1 MDFEKRVEV
10 QREETAGAL
19 QILLGYAGKLAER
32 DLKKNRESIEQ
43 LKKFSMNMAC
53 FFCVEGHEASCD
65 EKIMEKYVQPYEHMM
80 EGDKDALSGVQHD
93 NISMDN
99 IALFLSAIDRYK
111 QEMLDDY
118 NPVYD
123 EDLELC
129 ESIMKAVTQQCIYE
143 NEINQRAMAG
153 RKVAQMQEPE
163 QAAENAADMG
173 DMKEE
178 QNGTIMQGM

>member
-1 MDFEKRVEV
+1 MDFEIRVEV

-43 LKKFSMNMAC
+43 LKKFSMHMAC
-53 FFCVEGHEASCD
+53 FFCVKGHEVGCD
-65 EKIMEKYVQPYEHMM
+65 EKIMEKYVQPYERML
-80 EGDKDALSGVQHD
+80 EGDKDALSGVQYD

-99 IALFLSAIDRYK
+99 IAVFLSAIDRYK

-123 EDLELC
+123 EDLDFC
-129 ESIMKAVTQQCIYE
+129 ENIMETVMQQCIYE
-143 NEINQRAMAG
+143 NEINQRAIAG
-153 RKVAQMQEPE
+153 RKAAQMQEAE
-163 QAAENAADMG
+163 QAVDVG